1 MSWWNKFT
9 KFFSKDKSV
18 PKIEVDEVTYVKSK
32 EKILEEEV
40 EKATLSLKRFDDT
53 VDRRVVSTSP
63 KLEVPKEP
71 KEPATPP
78 KRARDK
84 GRFVADDKSTPHIN
98 EAWVEGKAPA
108 KKKATK
114 KPKSKS
120 KSKSPK
126 KEKPKYR
133 RAKNKRKR

>member
-1 MSWWNKFT
+1 MSWWKKFT
-9 KFFSKDKSV
+9 NVFSKDKSV

-40 EKATLSLKRFDDT
+40 EKATLSLRRFDDA
-53 VDRRVVSTSP
+53 VDRRVVKTSP

-71 KEPATPP
+71 VTPP

-84 GRFVADDKSTPHIN
+84 GRFVADDKSTPHMN

-120 KSKSPK
+120 KSPK

-133 RAKNKRKR
+133 RTKNKRKR